1 MEQDK
6 IKETVN
12 YDKLFEQF
20 DQNSLFRKNRAYSM
34 VEISSSN
41 QLDQV
46 QNAKMQI
53 IKNLEVEEASTKS

>member
-1 MEQDK
+1 MEQEQ

-20 DQNSLFRKNRAYSM
+20 DQNPLFRKNRAYSM

-46 QNAKMQI
+46 QNAKKQI

>member
-1 MEQDK
+1 MEQEQ

-41 QLDQV
+41 QLDEV
-46 QNAKMQI
+46 QNAKKQI

>member
-41 QLDQV
+41 QLDEV
-46 QNAKMQI
+46 QNAKKQI